1 VSAPHD
7 TLPMNLLT
15 ANTPSLALAEYL
27 LNPDGV
33 LKKVGMMNPEEE
45 DRSIITHQGEQV
57 LVGKVE
63 RLRSSLPPQ
72 QCMICYDHS
81 TVYSALGCGHTF
93 CNDCYSTFLEH
104 KIADE
109 GHSCIFARC
118 PHGECNLL
126 VSDQMVRSLL
136 PEGEKLQQWRRA
148 ALLERSFVDENPN
161 IKWCPA
167 SDCTCAVKASKGQL
181 GVRCLGKHR
190 FCFDCMLDDHR
201 PCTCDDLKRWL
212 IKCKDD
218 SETYNWLMSNTK
230 SCPKCGTSIEK
241 NGGCNHITC
250 KNGSCKHE
258 WCWVCLGPWKDHS
271 GSYYSCNMYNPDEER
286 KAEVEDKKDHSR
298 AALERYLHYYT
309 RFTNHD
315 QSLKMETEAKIKT
328 EEKVKEMEM
337 EGSNTWM
344 DCQYL
349 VEANEALHECR
360 YSLRYTY
367 VYAFYLDKTSN
378 LKASSVDLKLAT
390 HAKHSLSPCASCLQ
404 ANFEMQQSELERQTE
419 ELAGYLERDVKDIKR
434 TDVVH
439 CFQMAKKRLTNLLE
453 IVDKGEEKDD
463 NGQGSSTG

>member
-1 VSAPHD
+1 
-7 TLPMNLLT
+7 
-15 ANTPSLALAEYL
+15 
-27 LNPDGV
+27 
-33 LKKVGMMNPEEE
+33 
-45 DRSIITHQGEQV
+45 
-57 LVGKVE
+57 
-63 RLRSSLPPQ
+63 
-72 QCMICYDHS
+72 
-81 TVYSALGCGHTF
+81 
-93 CNDCYSTFLEH
+93 
-104 KIADE
+104 
-109 GHSCIFARC
+109 
-118 PHGECNLL
+118 
-126 VSDQMVRSLL
+126 
-136 PEGEKLQQWRRA
+136 
-148 ALLERSFVDENPN
+148 
-161 IKWCPA
+161 
-167 SDCTCAVKASKGQL
+167 
-181 GVRCLGKHR
+181 
-190 FCFDCMLDDHR
+190 
-201 PCTCDDLKRWL
+201 
-212 IKCKDD
+212 
-218 SETYNWLMSNTK
+218 
-230 SCPKCGTSIEK
+230 
-241 NGGCNHITC
+241 
-250 KNGSCKHE
+250 
-258 WCWVCLGPWKDHS
+258 
-271 GSYYSCNMYNPDEER
+271 MYNPDEER

-378 LKASSVDLKLAT
+378 LKA
-390 HAKHSLSPCASCLQ
+390 
-404 ANFEMQQSELERQTE
+404 NFEMQQSELERQTE